1 MKNNQYPGR
10 NMLQGLRLELFS
22 EDGFQAI
29 HRATMDVLENYGV
42 LIGDKE
48 ARDIYRKGGCKVD
61 EKTCMVKIPEKVVNQ
76 ALSTA
81 PSKFYLY
88 GRDGVPVPM
97 ECKGK
102 VCYTCF
108 GTGIQMCNYLGN
120 GKFETVDSTEKDL
133 MNCGKIVD
141 WAENI
146 DFFSLPVSA
155 RDVAGKGMEDVH
167 EMFTS
172 IKATAKHFHHI
183 DPVGTHVDYYWEMV
197 KAFYGG
203 DEQMA
208 YDKPLCSLTIA
219 PSSPLEL
226 CDNACQVIIRGARFG
241 MPVDVISMAMSGGTS
256 TVFIAGTLVT
266 HNAEVLAGIV
276 LSQLTTPGARVWYG
290 SSTTCFDLLHGTAP
304 VGAPELALISSS
316 VVKMGQQYGLPTF
329 VAGV

>member
-1 MKNNQYPGR
+1 
-10 NMLQGLRLELFS
+10 MLEGLKFDLFTD
-22 EDGFQAI
+22 DGFQAI
-29 HRATMDVLENYGV
+29 HQATMDVLGNYGV

-48 ARDIYRKGGCKVD
+48 ARDIFAKGGCQVD
-61 EKTCMVKIPEKVVNQ
+61 EKTFMVRIPEKVVNQ
-76 ALSTA
+76 ALASA

-88 GRDGVPVPM
+88 NRDGTSIPM

-102 VCYTCF
+102 VNYTCF

-133 MNCGKIVD
+133 INCGKIVD

-172 IKATAKHFHHI
+172 IKSTRKHFHHI
-183 DPVGTHVDYYWEMV
+183 DPVGKHVDYYWDMV
-197 KAFYGG
+197 KAFYDG
-203 DEQMA
+203 DEQKA
-208 YDKPLCSLTIA
+208 YDMPICSLTIA
-219 PSSPLEL
+219 PTSPLEL

-241 MPVDVISMAMSGGTS
+241 MPVDVISMAMAGGTS
-256 TVFIAGTLVT
+256 PVHIAGTLVT
-266 HNAEVLAGIV
+266 HNAEVLSGIV
-276 LSQLTTPGARVWYG
+276 LSQLTRPGARVWYG
-290 SSTTCFDLLHGTAP
+290 SSTTCFDLVHGTAP

-316 VVKMGQQYGLPTF
+316 VVKLGQHYGLPSF